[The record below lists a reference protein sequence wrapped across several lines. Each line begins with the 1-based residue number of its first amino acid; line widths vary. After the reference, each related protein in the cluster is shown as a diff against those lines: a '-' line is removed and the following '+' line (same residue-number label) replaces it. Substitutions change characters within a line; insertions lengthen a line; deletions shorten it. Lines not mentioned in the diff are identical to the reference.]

1 VPTQP
6 EIPTLV
12 VQIEEVEEVA
22 DAADV
27 TLLSI
32 QPGTLALTSRGSDYS
47 VVPITMS
54 FEGPYEQLQ
63 LFLENIRNLT
73 RLVTINK
80 LTYEKDEKATRE
92 GNSLEEIEQTL
103 RVWIKAEVYFLPL
116 VEPFDV
122 PAGPAPTAPLR
133 RRTRAP
139 EETTTAL

>member
-1 VPTQP
+1 MPTQP

-12 VQIEEVEEVA
+12 VQIEEVEEVEEVA

-32 QPGTLALTSRGSDYS
+32 QPGTLALTSRGGDYS
-47 VVPITMS
+47 VVPITLS
-54 FEGPYEQLQ
+54 FEGAYEQLQ
-63 LFLENIRNLT
+63 LFLENIRNLA

-80 LTYEKDEKATRE
+80 LTYEKATHE
-92 GNSLEEIEQTL
+92 GITLEEIEQTL

-122 PAGPAPTAPLR
+122 PAGPAPTAS
-133 RRTRAP
+133 AP
-139 EETTTAL
+139 P